1 MKKTTKHLR
10 YTKHLRDRKH
20 LRFAISA
27 FTLSL
32 LWFYSPQQLLAQR
45 KPASGKPATSSP
57 AMGTPAGKDNKPTLS
72 EPKQKTYKSEDD
84 IPAAAGTYL
93 MGAEKVDKTLE
104 PARNHSYDIPARDI
118 AGYDTVY
125 VSTEMTTYLIFPTPI
140 KLLDLGSKNY
150 AGRIEQNK
158 LLLKPVRGYVAP
170 SAMMIETEDG
180 QIYLHY
186 IGYKQQP
193 KRIFWDY
200 RTTLANQ
207 ATYGN
212 HNAGNN
218 YAGNNGNG
226 MAGSGISGSGNKADE
241 IYTSKLAYLKKQ
253 KRRRLF
259 YKKENNIGLRI
270 SALAVDNTAT
280 YMLLEVDNKSSI
292 PYKLEYV
299 SFAYKEKRKRKTRR
313 KVVGEENQ
321 VLPMLSQTTEMVK
334 PRSTSELAYAFPLF
348 ANTLKGKLEI
358 IVRETDGNRVVRAYV
373 PAKVLAKTLYIPTA
387 SSAIS
392 YQK

>member
-10 YTKHLRDRKH
+10 YTKHI
-20 LRFAISA
+20 RFTISA

-32 LWFYSPQQLLAQR
+32 LWFYSPQQSLAQR
-45 KPASGKPATSSP
+45 KPASGKPPTATNGKNSNTTKPSNTP
-57 AMGTPAGKDNKPTLS
+57 STTPAS
-72 EPKQKTYKSEDD
+72 KQKVYKSEDD
-84 IPAAAGTYL
+84 IPAAADTYL

-104 PARNHSYDIPARDI
+104 PARNHS
-118 AGYDTVY
+118 YDTVY

-158 LLLKPVRGYVAP
+158 LLLKPVRGQVAP

-200 RTTLANQ
+200 RTLLATH
-207 ATYGN
+207 ATNSN
-212 HNAGNN
+212 HS
-218 YAGNNGNG
+218 AGNNGYGNTGNG
-226 MAGSGISGSGNKADE
+226 NNGSDNKADD
-241 IYTSKLAYLKKQ
+241 IYSGKLAYLKKQ

-259 YKKENNIGLRI
+259 YKKENNIALRI

-280 YMLLEVDNKSSI
+280 YMLLQVDNQSSI

-299 SFAYKEKRKRKTRR
+299 SFAYIEKRKRKARR

-321 VLPMLSQTTEMVK
+321 VLPMLSQTTDMVK

-373 PAKVLAKTLYIPTA
+373 PAKVLAKTLYIPT
-387 SSAIS
+387 SSTALS

>member
-1 MKKTTKHLR
+1 MKKTL
-10 YTKHLRDRKH
+10 
-20 LRFAISA
+20 ISA

-45 KPASGKPATSSP
+45 KPATSKPASKDTKP
-57 AMGTPAGKDNKPTLS
+57 ALS
-72 EPKQKTYKSEDD
+72 ETKQKVYKSEDEASRLQ

-93 MGAEKVDKTLE
+93 VDKTLE
-104 PARNHSYDIPARDI
+104 PARNHS
-118 AGYDTVY
+118 YDTVY

-158 LLLKPVRGYVAP
+158 LLLKPVRGQVAP

-200 RTTLANQ
+200 RTTM
-207 ATYGN
+207 
-212 HNAGNN
+212 AGNP
-218 YAGNNGNG
+218 GNSGNG
-226 MAGSGISGSGNKADE
+226 IAGSGNVSSGNKADD
-241 IYTSKLAYLKKQ
+241 IYSGKLAYLKKQ
-253 KRRRLF
+253 KRRKLF
-259 YKKENNIGLRI
+259 YKKENNIALRI

-280 YMLLEVDNKSSI
+280 YMLLQVDNKSSI

-299 SFAYKEKRKRKTRR
+299 SFAYQEKRKRKARR
-313 KVVGEENQ
+313 KVAGEENQ
-321 VLPMLSQTTEMVK
+321 VLPMLSQTTDMVK
-334 PRSTSELAYAFPLF
+334 PLSSSELAYAFPLF

-387 SSAIS
+387 STALG
-392 YQK
+392 YRK

>member
-1 MKKTTKHLR
+1 MKKTL
-10 YTKHLRDRKH
+10 
-20 LRFAISA
+20 ISA

-45 KPASGKPATSSP
+45 KPATNPPAKSKPA
-57 AMGTPAGKDNKPTLS
+57 LS
-72 EPKQKTYKSEDD
+72 ETNQKVYKSEDD

-93 MGAEKVDKTLE
+93 VDKTLE
-104 PARNHSYDIPARDI
+104 PARNHS
-118 AGYDTVY
+118 YDTVY
-125 VSTEMTTYLIFPTPI
+125 VSTEMTTYLIFPSPI

-158 LLLKPVRGYVAP
+158 LLLKPVRGQVAP

-186 IGYKQQP
+186 ISYKQQP

-200 RTTLANQ
+200 RTTM
-207 ATYGN
+207 
-212 HNAGNN
+212 AGNMAGN
-218 YAGNNGNG
+218 TGNSGNGIAGSGIAGSGIAAGNNGR
-226 MAGSGISGSGNKADE
+226 GIAASGNKADD
-241 IYTSKLAYLKKQ
+241 IYRGKLAYLKKQ

-259 YKKENNIGLRI
+259 YKKENNIALRI

-280 YMLLEVDNKSSI
+280 YMLLQVDNKSSI

-299 SFAYKEKRKRKTRR
+299 SFAYKEKRKRKARR

-321 VLPMLSQTTEMVK
+321 VLPMMAQTVAMVK
-334 PRSTSELAYAFPLF
+334 PQSSSELAYAFPLF

-387 SSAIS
+387 STTLS